1 MFKTFLIAKREYF
14 AFVRTVG
21 FWLSIV
27 TLPLMIGAIG
37 FVPVLL
43 RTTAPVQTMSVAV
56 LDLSGDNLEPA
67 LRALVNKHVTGGGG
81 ASDGAA
87 LMKKVAE
94 SVVHRD
100 GLKLVALPAGLN
112 SSMSVAEAEA
122 KIPGLL
128 AAQNAGATTVLV
140 AYDDGGLLHFHIWST
155 QKQKGD
161 LEDLI
166 KWDLDDLQ
174 YYKMAKA
181 NGIDDKLAGDML
193 NTDPEIASLTPVRAG
208 PPVDGFTGM
217 FRDNAPRLIGALMG
231 YMSWMTIFS
240 SSMILLGGVI
250 EEKSSKVLEVLLASA
265 STEAL
270 LIGKVLGVAAVLA
283 TVGLI
288 WSVTGFAI
296 ASYGMAF
303 LPPDLAGKIQLA
315 LTGLFSPQ
323 QIVLLVTYFVGGYLM
338 FGVTFAAIGAFCETQ
353 KDAQAIMGPMMIVLM
368 VPMLCMQAAF
378 VAPDTPII
386 RYLSY
391 VPIFTPFLMPLRL
404 AQPLPWWEIA
414 LTLFDMLL
422 VATLMINLGRRA
434 FKQGALTG
442 GKLTWGTVFRL
453 ASGK

>member
-1 MFKTFLIAKREYF
+1 MLKTFLIAKREYF

-27 TLPLMIGAIG
+27 TLPLMIAAIG

-43 RTTAPVQTMSVAV
+43 RTTAPVKTMSVAI

-67 LRALVNKHVTGGGG
+67 LRTLVQKHVPGPGTATGGT
-81 ASDGAA
+81 A
-87 LMKKVAE
+87 LMKQVAQ

-100 GLKLVALPAGLN
+100 GLQLVPLPAGL
-112 SSMSVAEAEA
+112 SPGMSIADAEARL
-122 KIPGLL
+122 PRLL
-128 AAQNAGATTVLV
+128 AAPDAAVTTVIV
-140 AYDDGGLLHFHIWST
+140 AYDDGKLLHFHIWST
-155 QKQKGD
+155 AKQRGD

-181 NGIDDKLAGDML
+181 NGIDDKLAADML
-193 NTDPEIASLTPVRAG
+193 NTDPEVTSLTPVKAG
-208 PPVDGFTGM
+208 PQDDGFTGM
-217 FRDNAPRLIGALMG
+217 FRDNAPRLIGALIG
-231 YMSWMTIFS
+231 YISWMTIFS

-250 EEKSSKVLEVLLASA
+250 EEKSSKVLEVLLASV

-270 LIGKVLGVAAVLA
+270 LIGKVLGVAAVLM

-288 WSVTGFAI
+288 WSVAGFALTTF
-296 ASYGMAF
+296 GMAF
-303 LPPDLAGKIQLA
+303 MPADLAPKIQMA
-315 LTGLFSPQ
+315 LSGLFSPSQ
-323 QIVLLVTYFVGGYLM
+323 VMLLVTYFAGGYLM

-368 VPMLCMQAAF
+368 IPMLCMQAAF

-414 LTLFDMLL
+414 LTLFDMFL
-422 VATLMINLGRRA
+422 VATLMVNLGRRA

-453 ASGK
+453 ASGR